1 MVAKG
6 APVGI
11 PTVLPDRS
19 LDPTTCAWIEV
30 PPGGADALNRTE
42 RTDEPS
48 RDARSR
54 RRRRRAAPILLATV
68 VASSFVGSALGGRW
82 VADCGGPAAD
92 QAGARVTDARR
103 IVSLAPSITET
114 LFTLGCGDRV
124 AGATRYCNYPAAAKR
139 VPRVGGYIDPSFERI
154 AGLKPDLVVALRGP
168 EHKRVRAYLRRM
180 RLPLVA
186 VDHESLSGIVAS
198 LESLGRACGA
208 QNRGATL
215 ASKARQTLARVAART
230 RGRRRPRVLVVFGR
244 AAVTGPLREVY
255 VAGRKGLYDD
265 VLRRAGGSNAFPR
278 DVPAYPKVSAEG
290 IAALDPDLI
299 VELAPQLER
308 EGITHAQLLETW
320 RRLPSLRAVR
330 QGAVHILPGAF
341 GEVPGPRF
349 VDLVEH
355 LSRLLHPLRT
365 GKNP

>member
-1 MVAKG
+1 MSHR
-6 APVGI
+6 
-11 PTVLPDRS
+11 TVPLKES
-19 LDPTTCAWIEV
+19 SA
-30 PPGGADALNRTE
+30 
-42 RTDEPS
+42 
-48 RDARSR
+48 DARSR

-68 VASSFVGSALGGRW
+68 VAASFVGSALGRQW
-82 VADCGGPAAD
+82 VADCGGPGAD
-92 QAGARVTDARR
+92 HAGAKVTDARR

-114 LFTLGCGDRV
+114 LFTLGCGKRV

-154 AGLKPDLVVALRGP
+154 AALKPDLVVALRGP

-180 RLPLVA
+180 RLPMLA

-198 LESLGRACGA
+198 LEQLGRACGA
-208 QNRGATL
+208 PTRGANL
-215 ASKARQTLARVAART
+215 ARRARQTLRKVAART
-230 RGRRRPRVLVVFGR
+230 RGRRRPRVLIVFGR

-278 DVPAYPKVSAEG
+278 DVPAYPKLSAEG

-299 VELAPQLER
+299 VELAPELER
-308 EGITHAQLLETW
+308 QGITPAQLLETW

-330 QGAVHILPGAF
+330 QGAVHILPGAY

-349 VDLVEH
+349 VDLVDH
-355 LSRLLHPLRT
+355 LSRLLHPVRK
-365 GKNP
+365 GDKP